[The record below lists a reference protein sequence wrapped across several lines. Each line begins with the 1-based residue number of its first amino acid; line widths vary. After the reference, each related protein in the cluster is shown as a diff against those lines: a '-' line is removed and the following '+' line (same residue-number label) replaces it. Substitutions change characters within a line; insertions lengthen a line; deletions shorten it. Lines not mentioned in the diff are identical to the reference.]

1 MYHRLDFVN
10 DLFHFSTVQNMKQT
24 PKLAYH
30 FIEYLGVNTCRRYY
44 TDLKDVVIRIQIL
57 RLILTLTTV
66 TSKSHQMFIKVAQK

>member
-1 MYHRLDFVN
+1 MDVL
-10 DLFHFSTVQNMKQT
+10 QNKILSLT
-24 PKLAYH
+24 FYFYL
-30 FIEYLGVNTCRRYY
+30 IEYLGVNTCRRYY